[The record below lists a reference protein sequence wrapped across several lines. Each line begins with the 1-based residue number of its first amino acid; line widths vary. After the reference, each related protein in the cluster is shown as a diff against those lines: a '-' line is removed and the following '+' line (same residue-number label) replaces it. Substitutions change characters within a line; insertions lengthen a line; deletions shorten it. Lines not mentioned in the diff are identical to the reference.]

1 MKRYKA
7 LLVLI
12 VFISSV
18 ASAQQTTMP
27 FFNIRMYGA
36 TGNGKA
42 VDTKAINDAI
52 DAAAKAGGG
61 TVFFPAGTYLS
72 YSIHLK
78 SNISLY
84 LDQGCELLA
93 ADSSAGGRYDDPEPG
108 AGNAFQD
115 FGHSHWHNSL
125 IWGENLE
132 NVSILGPGTID
143 GKGLSRGF
151 TGRRTGKE

>member
-1 MKRYKA
+1 MKRCTA

-18 ASAQQTTMP
+18 VSAQQTATP

-36 TGNGKA
+36 TGDGKT

-84 LDQGCELLA
+84 LDQGCRLLA
-93 ADSSAGGRYDDPEPG
+93 ADSLAGGRYDDAEPG

-115 FGHSHWHNSL
+115 FGHSHGHNSL
-125 IWGENLE
+125 I
-132 NVSILGPGTID
+132 
-143 GKGLSRGF
+143 
-151 TGRRTGKE
+151 